1 MGEFPSGQRGQTV
14 NLLLIASVV
23 RIHLP
28 PPNERNPNFFPV
40 GSGFGFFLVILGIF
54 HTEFCTSSPTLWE
67 RLLVHFFLFPFHIQ
81 FRLFT
86 EYTLGCNGTAF
97 AGSHFPQIPSA
108 AFLYSD
114 CVSDIRINWI
124 PSMST
129 ASLCGMPNSR
139 MENPCS
145 LASE

>member
-1 MGEFPSGQRGQTV
+1 MGV
-14 NLLLIASVV
+14 L
-23 RIHLP
+23 
-28 PPNERNPNFFPV
+28 
-40 GSGFGFFLVILGIF
+40 FLLGIF

-67 RLLVHFFLFPFHIQ
+67 RLLVHFFLFSFHIQ

-97 AGSHFPQIPSA
+97 AGSHFPQVPSA
-108 AFLYSD
+108 ALLYSD

-124 PSMST
+124 PSTST

-139 MENPCS
+139 MEKPCS
-145 LASE
+145 LVSE